1 MKGNTVLKTPVR
13 ILIGLGFCILL
24 TITWV
29 IAINSKSTAE
39 KQLVLINTASELI
52 DDGIYIRAVPLLEE
66 AAGYIAAHTLT
77 AENKLKTVYLALM
90 DTRGFS
96 RKYTTLLDKQMERHD
111 AQPEV
116 FMEAAVYYL
125 SIAKLH
131 EALNVLKSGIE
142 KTRDVSLVTLYENS
156 RYAYETNRVSYDE
169 VTAIYGQTIQVRQEG
184 NWGIAHADGSIL
196 IPCEYEKVST
206 FYEGRAVVMSEG
218 AVFAVDRDNNRIAVP
233 YEKIAGFKNLADG
246 RIPLLVEGSWRRATG
261 DFELG
266 SYMFEDIGMYSGGY
280 AAAKTNGSWG
290 VIDLSTN
297 WLIPPE
303 YDEIIQ
309 DELGR
314 CYAQGAVFVR
324 TGDRVYLIVN
334 GNRIEDVYEDARPF
348 TSEGYAAVKKNG
360 KWGFIDKAGN
370 VVIPFNFDDAL
381 SFGQHLAAVKQGDY
395 WGYISIYGHVVI
407 DTIYY
412 EAKSFSGGS
421 APVLTERGWQFITLL
436 EYKKG
441 ASL

>member
-1 MKGNTVLKTPVR
+1 
-13 ILIGLGFCILL
+13 
-24 TITWV
+24 
-29 IAINSKSTAE
+29 
-39 KQLVLINTASELI
+39 
-52 DDGIYIRAVPLLEE
+52 
-66 AAGYIAAHTLT
+66 
-77 AENKLKTVYLALM
+77 
-90 DTRGFS
+90 
-96 RKYTTLLDKQMERHD
+96 
-111 AQPEV
+111 
-116 FMEAAVYYL
+116 
-125 SIAKLH
+125 
-131 EALNVLKSGIE
+131 
-142 KTRDVSLVTLYENS
+142 
-156 RYAYETNRVSYDE
+156 
-169 VTAIYGQTIQVRQEG
+169 
-184 NWGIAHADGSIL
+184 
-196 IPCEYEKVST
+196 
-206 FYEGRAVVMSEG
+206 
-218 AVFAVDRDNNRIAVP
+218 
-233 YEKIAGFKNLADG
+233 
-246 RIPLLVEGSWRRATG
+246 LVEGSWRRATG

-324 TGDRVYLIVN
+324 TGNRVYLIVN
-334 GNRIEDVYEDARPF
+334 GDRIEDVYEDARPF

-360 KWGFIDKAGN
+360 KWGFIDKVGN